1 MFGVDNI
8 LQAGGLIA
16 IALVIFAESALL
28 LGLFLP
34 GDTLLIAGGI
44 FASQG
49 RLPLELLLI
58 SVAVATV
65 LGYEVGY
72 YLGRRA
78 GPHIFTRKEGILFRK
93 DYMDRTEV
101 FFSRHGGRTLI
112 LARFIAIVRTVVPL
126 VAGMGRMSSRKFLVY
141 NILGGVIWSA
151 SLILVSYWIG
161 LRVPNLDSY
170 IKYLVL
176 IAIILTTGGVVL
188 ELFKNKDRRREIL
201 TAVKEEYKYLFKK
214 G

>member
-16 IALVIFAESALL
+16 IAIVIFAESALL

-49 RLPLELLLI
+49 RLPLDLLLI

-65 LGYEVGY
+65 LGYQVGY

-78 GPHIFTRKEGILFRK
+78 GPHIFNRKEGILFRK
-93 DYMDRTEV
+93 DYMDRTEI
-101 FFSRHGGRTLI
+101 FFAKHGGRTLI
-112 LARFIAIVRTVVPL
+112 LARFVAIVRTVVPL
-126 VAGMGRMSSRKFLVY
+126 VAGMGRMSPRKFLVY
-141 NILGGVIWSA
+141 NLLGGIVWSA

-161 LRVPNLDSY
+161 QRVPNLDNY

-176 IAIILTTGGVVL
+176 LAIILTIGGIVI
-188 ELFKNKDRRREIL
+188 ELLKNRDRRMEII

>member
-16 IALVIFAESALL
+16 IAIVIFAESALL

-49 RLPLELLLI
+49 RLPLDLLLI

-65 LGYEVGY
+65 LGYQVGY

-78 GPHIFTRKEGILFRK
+78 GPHIFNRKEGILFRK
-93 DYMDRTEV
+93 DYMDRTEI
-101 FFSRHGGRTLI
+101 FF
-112 LARFIAIVRTVVPL
+112 A
-126 VAGMGRMSSRKFLVY
+126 K
-141 NILGGVIWSA
+141 
-151 SLILVSYWIG
+151 
-161 LRVPNLDSY
+161 
-170 IKYLVL
+170 
-176 IAIILTTGGVVL
+176 
-188 ELFKNKDRRREIL
+188 
-201 TAVKEEYKYLFKK
+201 
-214 G
+214 